1 MTPYERKTASHPGCP
16 PALPGAKAAGLLLL
30 AALSVLLSG
39 CASQVREVAPPPEA
53 PAADLASREPALSAG
68 PKHRIAIASFEDK
81 SGYGSNLFGVIDDLG
96 KQASDILA
104 SHLIKSGQFVVLERE
119 KLGDLKNE
127 NSLQGKEGGFV
138 GVTALIFGS
147 VTEFGTKTEHMDQGL
162 SKSKVQ
168 TAHAK
173 VTIRLVDPSTGQS
186 FYAEFGEAD
195 ARKESNQVLGF
206 GASAGYDATLTDK
219 ALNGAITK
227 LTGNI
232 LKTLKGRPWQAPILD
247 IQEGQVFVGA
257 GPRANLKVGQTLAV
271 MKPGKKIK
279 NPSTGALIDLPGTR
293 TARLKVVSQF
303 GDSELSEGSVCQV
316 VEGTDVKAEYYVT
329 LEGN

>member
-1 MTPYERKTASHPGCP
+1 MKTDYRIAASIPTFSS
-16 PALPGAKAAGLLLL
+16 ALPKAA
-30 AALSVLLSG
+30 AAGICAVLLIG
-39 CASQVREVAPPPEA
+39 CASKLREVVPAPVAPPAAEA
-53 PAADLASREPALSAG
+53 KEPSLASG

-81 SGYGSNLFGVIDDLG
+81 SGYGSNLFGTIDDLG
-96 KQASDILA
+96 KQSSDILA
-104 SHLIKSGQFVVLERE
+104 SHLIKTGQFVILERE

-127 NSLQGKEGGFV
+127 NQLQGKESGFV

-147 VTEFGTKTEHMDQGL
+147 VTEFGTKTEHMDKGL
-162 SKSKVQ
+162 SKSKMQ

-195 ARKESNQVLGF
+195 AQKETNQVLGF
-206 GASAGYDATLTDK
+206 GSSAGYDATLTDR

-232 LKTLKGRPWQAPILD
+232 LQTLKGRPWTAPILD

-257 GPRANLKVGQTLAV
+257 GARANLKVGQTLAV
-271 MKPGKKIK
+271 MKPGKKVK
-279 NPSTGALIDLPGTR
+279 NPATGAIIELPGTR
-293 TARLKVVSQF
+293 TARLKVASQF
-303 GDSELSEGSVCQV
+303 GDSELTDGSICSVIEGSDIK
-316 VEGTDVKAEYYVT
+316 TDYLVI

>member
-1 MTPYERKTASHPGCP
+1 MKKERNEMKISHPHP
-16 PALPGAKAAGLLLL
+16 YPRSAAIPLAAGLL
-30 AALSVLLSG
+30 ALVLGG
-39 CASQVREVAPPPEA
+39 CASQVRDVAPPPQA
-53 PAADLASREPALSAG
+53 PAPETSSEPALSSG

-81 SGYGSNLFGVIDDLG
+81 SGYGSNLFGTIDDLG

-127 NSLQGKEGGFV
+127 NQLQGKENGFV

-147 VTEFGTKTEHMDQGL
+147 VTEFGTKTEMMDKGL
-162 SKSKVQ
+162 AKSKVQ

-173 VTIRLVDPSTGQS
+173 VTLRMVEPATGQA

-195 ARKESNQVLGF
+195 AAKESNQVLGF
-206 GASAGYDATLTDK
+206 GASSGYDATLTDK

-227 LTGNI
+227 LIGNV

-257 GPRANLKVGQTLAV
+257 GSRANLKVGQTLLV
-271 MKPGKKIK
+271 MKPGKKVK
-279 NPSTGALIDLPGTR
+279 NSSTGAMLELPGTR
-293 TARLKVVSQF
+293 TAKLKVVSQF
-303 GDSELSEGSVCQV
+303 GDNELTEGSVCSV
-316 VEGTDVKAEYYVT
+316 
-329 LEGN
+329 LEGKDIQKEYHVVLEDK